1 MSILDLAITFFGAL
15 FESLRRL
22 ALENLVLRLQVAMLR
37 QSVKRPRAKYTDK
50 LFWVVLSRHIDG
62 WPSNESAP

>member
-22 ALENLVLRLQVAMLR
+22 ALENLVPRLRVAMLR
-37 QSVKRPRAKYTDK
+37 QSVKRPRARYTDK
-50 LFWVVLSRHIDG
+50 LFWVVLPRHIYG
-62 WPSNESAP
+62 RRSNESAP